1 MIKKV
6 LLIILIILL
15 GSLCMWAGTH
25 DPWDGTLWDVT
36 SPDIDQPHGNSY
48 KEIYD
53 LRKGVAI
60 RANKE
65 HVTYAT
71 SSAGGEH
78 LNGSAVANEG
88 TTTPTKTVSG
98 GSTALSDIARD
109 RGRLWLDDNYD
120 PPVLKRWDGSAWE
133 VVGRYLVDSASL
145 ELYLHNAVQEDTDGG
160 RESRI
165 RAYGEQSGGERTTL
179 GYIEFS
185 HDGTSD
191 DEKGKFLIKLN
202 DGNDANA
209 PSLTPIA
216 IGSDQLV
223 ELPGALTIGGVLTG
237 GASSNI
243 AINTDKFTVAA
254 DTGNTAVAGTL
265 GVTGVATL
273 GDTSALATSGAP
285 TADAQIANKK
295 YVDGQVCRCLVT
307 DNQVLT
313 ANDWTILD
321 LASDSYDPDS
331 ISDLANNKITPSKA
345 GYYVCIASIHA
356 DGLAASSEN
365 YKLELYK
372 NGDTSISQK
381 INRNS
386 STGLSIGLSTSD
398 VISFNGSTDYIQAR
412 FHNGHAT
419 DAGAVNNADSVEAF
433 LSIAWLGA
441 G

>member
-295 YVDGQVCRCLVT
+295 YVDDQIDTRKLVQGISNLDSESNAMLPGHAYLAQVDGFVSAEAYVYLSEYLRGYIHSTNDPAGAGTRVGRQETTASGFAKWVT
-307 DNQVLT
+307 IYFAVPAGWYFEITSNGDNVAIRWQSKG
-313 ANDWTILD
+313 
-321 LASDSYDPDS
+321 SDSKPIDQD
-331 ISDLANNKITPSKA
+331 
-345 GYYVCIASIHA
+345 
-356 DGLAASSEN
+356 
-365 YKLELYK
+365 
-372 NGDTSISQK
+372 
-381 INRNS
+381 
-386 STGLSIGLSTSD
+386 
-398 VISFNGSTDYIQAR
+398 
-412 FHNGHAT
+412 
-419 DAGAVNNADSVEAF
+419 
-433 LSIAWLGA
+433 
-441 G
+441 